1 MALIHK
7 LFGRRKT
14 LSDLRRQEL
23 RRQEILLEKQR
34 DRLMARIEKL
44 VVQKQQLFVRGAQQK
59 NPELRKSLAMQ
70 FELLTQEQL
79 MVARQLNVRQKEL
92 LTVGRLRMLKEDI
105 TAGSA
110 AGSAAGALNLTEK
123 DLARIGHWIDDHAIG
138 QEVYQQRLDQVLELG
153 ARSDSEALAAG
164 AMGHAA
170 QELLDIWNRLD
181 QGQVKQDQAFE
192 QADKAARRHAA
203 SADAQ
208 P

>member
-14 LSDLRRQEL
+14 LSDLGRQEL

-34 DRLMARIEKL
+34 DRLLARIEKL

-59 NPELRKSLAMQ
+59 NPDLRKSLAMQ
-70 FELLTQEQL
+70 FELLAQEQL

-92 LTVGRLRMLKEDI
+92 LTVARLRMLKEDR
-105 TAGSA
+105 A

-123 DLARIGHWIDDHAIG
+123 DLARIGQWIDDHAIG

-164 AMGHAA
+164 AMGQAA

-192 QADKAARRHAA
+192 QADQAARRHAA